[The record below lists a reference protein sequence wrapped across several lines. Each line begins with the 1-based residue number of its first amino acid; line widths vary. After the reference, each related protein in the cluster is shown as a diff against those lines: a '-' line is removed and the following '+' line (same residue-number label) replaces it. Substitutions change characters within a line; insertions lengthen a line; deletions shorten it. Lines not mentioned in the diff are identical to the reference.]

1 LIQTLA
7 LVETAAV
14 AVLTWWL
21 VRRVPSHAASGK
33 RIAGIA
39 TLLAAQALVLDGF
52 TLRVLPA
59 IWGTGQGGVPGLLW
73 LVQAARASLLIAAFA
88 LWYGISREDL
98 GRGRRAMLVV
108 ALLVVG
114 LSGVPELGVA
124 VLFWL
129 TGRPSWARDFSGS
142 PRMVALIVG
151 PLLLALTTL
160 WPQAVMGEGGIGH
173 RWDVFL
179 DPWQAPLIGGA
190 VPGRLQ
196 VELALARPLDRL
208 VQCLV
213 DLFRAQIAVLTL
225 RALTMPMRLYGMS
238 LRRRFMVNY
247 LFVRSVP
254 SVLATLTLVLV
265 GYVAFGVHEAGR
277 AREVFERTL
286 ARADAA
292 GAALLDDPRTA
303 RGGSVAVAVLDS
315 ARRWLGPV
323 GARAHLALRQR
334 EGGPGGEVWLATTPG
349 IPTALAARTWP
360 EARVGIS
367 RGAIEADSALYLFT
381 RRTET
386 SVSSRTLEVFVRLDS
401 ASVAEVAR
409 TIGAGVTLSVD
420 RDSSRYRGR
429 LPFPDDMRSR
439 SSIVVASHGRASA
452 RERRLFLGRTY
463 LPLGDWGAS
472 WGGAR
477 SSAMVVEIHTTPAL
491 LVGSLAGVPGWLFSN
506 VGMVTLLLILTTVF
520 GIIEGVAV
528 RSGRGVVQSIEQ
540 EVGALREAATRLGA
554 GDLGH
559 RIPVRGRDEL
569 SALAGSFNEMA
580 AGLERQRAE
589 LVEKERLD
597 EDLEVALAIQRRF
610 LPQRSPS
617 VPGLQVA
624 GVSVPSREV
633 GGDLFHYLELPG
645 GRLAVAL
652 GDVSGKSVPAALIMS
667 NVMSALRAEVQHE
680 AEVEKSLERINRL
693 LVEQIEPGRF
703 VTLFYGIADPPMGR
717 LRYTSAGHN
726 PVLRVTPGG
735 EVGWLKEG
743 GVPLGVQPESR
754 YPSAEFPLEPGD
766 VIVAYS
772 DGVTEAEGPEQDGR
786 IPHFGDQ
793 RLAECVTALRSEP
806 VESIVQGILD
816 AVKAFAGQRPQADDI
831 TLVVLRRDS
840 EPREAAR

>member
-1 LIQTLA
+1 MIRTLV

-21 VRRVPSHAASGK
+21 VRRIPSHAASGA

-39 TLLAAQALVLDGF
+39 ALLVAQALILDGF
-52 TLRVLPA
+52 NLRVLPSV
-59 IWGTGQGGVPGLLW
+59 WGTGQGGVPGLLW

-98 GRGRRAMLVV
+98 AGGRRAMLVV
-108 ALLVVG
+108 ALLAVG
-114 LSGVPELGVA
+114 LSWMPVVGVA
-124 VLFWL
+124 VLLWL
-129 TGRPSWARDFSGS
+129 TGRPSWTREFSGW
-142 PRMVALIVG
+142 PRMITLIVG
-151 PLLLALTTL
+151 PLLLTVTTL
-160 WPQAVMGEGGIGH
+160 WPQAVVGEGGIGH
-173 RWDVFL
+173 RWVVFS
-179 DPWQAPLIGGA
+179 DPWQASLIGGA

-208 VQCLV
+208 VQCLL
-213 DLFRAQIAVLTL
+213 DLFRAQIIVLTL
-225 RALTMPMRLYGMS
+225 RALTMPLRLYGMS

-247 LFVRSVP
+247 LFVRSIP

-277 AREVFERTL
+277 AREAFERTL

-292 GAALLDDPRTA
+292 SAALLDDPRTA
-303 RGGSVAVAVLDS
+303 RDGPGAVAVLDS

-323 GARAHLALRQR
+323 GARAHLALRRR
-334 EGGPGGEVWLATTPG
+334 EGSSGGEVWLATTPR
-349 IPTALAARTWP
+349 IPTALAALSWP
-360 EARVGIS
+360 GARVGIR
-367 RGAIEADSALYLFT
+367 RGVIEADSALYLFT
-381 RRTET
+381 RRTEA
-386 SVSSRTLEVFVRLDS
+386 SDSSRTLEVFVRLDS

-409 TIGAGVTLSVD
+409 SIGAGVTLSVD
-420 RDSSRYRGR
+420 RGFSGNRSR
-429 LPFPDDMRSR
+429 LPFLDDLRRRSP
-439 SSIVVASHGRASA
+439 IVVASHGRASA

-463 LPLGDWGAS
+463 LPLGDWGAG
-472 WGGAR
+472 WNGAR
-477 SSAMVVEIHTTPAL
+477 RGAMVLEIHTTPAL

-506 VGMVTLLLILTTVF
+506 AGMVMLLLILSSLF

-528 RSGRGVVQSIEQ
+528 RSGRGVVRSIEE
-540 EVGALREAATRLGA
+540 EVGALREGATRFGA
-554 GDLGH
+554 GELGH

-580 AGLERQRAE
+580 ANLERQRAE

-617 VPGLQVA
+617 VSGLQVA

-717 LRYTSAGHN
+717 LRYASAGHN
-726 PVLRVTPGG
+726 PVLRVTSAG

-754 YPSAEFPLEPGD
+754 YASAECPLERGD

-772 DGVTEAEGPEQDGR
+772 DGVTEAEGPEHDGR

-806 VESIVQGILD
+806 VETIVQGVLS
-816 AVKAFAGQRPQADDI
+816 AVKAFAGHRPQADDI
-831 TLVVLRRDS
+831 TLVVLRRV
-840 EPREAAR
+840 